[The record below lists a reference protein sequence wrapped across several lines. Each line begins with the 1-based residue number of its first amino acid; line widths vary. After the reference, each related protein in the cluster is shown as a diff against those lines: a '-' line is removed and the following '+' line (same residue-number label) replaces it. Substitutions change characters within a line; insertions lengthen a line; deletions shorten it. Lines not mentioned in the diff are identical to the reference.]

1 MPGVA
6 GVVGLHTNI
15 IQYKYTIRSIVCKA
29 SCHSVTRSLGHLVT
43 RSLDHLV
50 TWSPSHSVT
59 RSLGHLVTW
68 SLGHILVI
76 MSLFF
81 STWPKRTNGQ
91 TDKRTN
97 RQTDEQHQGLQV
109 CFADNKDSILAGR
122 RTVSIFIIIL

>member
-29 SCHSVTRSLGHLVT
+29 SCHSVTRSLGHP
-43 RSLDHLV
+43 V
-50 TWSPSHSVT
+50 TWSHPSNHVF
-59 RSLGHLVTW
+59 
-68 SLGHILVI
+68 I
-76 MSLFF
+76 FF
-81 STWPKRTNGQ
+81 DMAKTDKRTNRQ